1 MEYWQFL
8 AFSEVEQLPEIAAIA
23 EEVGFTGVLLGDH
36 ILVPEKLQSRYPY
49 SPDGKPGFESSDA
62 WPDPWVSIAAM
73 AAVTTRLRFG
83 TSVYILPLRSP
94 FQVAKSVGTVA
105 VLSGNR
111 VALGAGAGWM
121 REEFAHMGVA
131 YEDRGGRYDEMIEI
145 LRLLWR
151 GGMTE
156 YHGQHFDFD
165 RLEISP
171 APTEDIPI
179 WIGGHST
186 AALKRAAR
194 LGDGWIGT
202 GCAPDEIPEI
212 LDLLGELRRDAG
224 REGVRFETRVSVTAA
239 PDRDL
244 FRRIEDQGLTGIV
257 QWPFKYLLGPS
268 SSVAQKRA
276 AMERYAEDII
286 LPLERGH

>member
-1 MEYWQFL
+1 MEFWQFL
-8 AFSEVEQLPEIAAIA
+8 AFSEAEQLPEIAVIA

-36 ILVPEKLQSRYPY
+36 VFFPEKLDSPYPY
-49 SPDGKPGFESSDA
+49 TPDGQPGFESADP
-62 WPDPWVSIAAM
+62 WPDPWVSIGAM

-83 TSVYILPLRSP
+83 TSVYILPLRNP
-94 FQVAKSVGTVA
+94 LQVAKSIGTAA
-105 VLSGNR
+105 VISGNR

-121 REEFAHMGVA
+121 REEFAQMGVA
-131 YEDRGGRYDEMIEI
+131 FEGRGGRYDEMIEI

-171 APTEDIPI
+171 APTEEIPI
-179 WIGGHST
+179 WIGGHGKI
-186 AALKRAAR
+186 ALRRAAR

-202 GCAPDEIPEI
+202 GCAPEEIAEI
-212 LDLLGELRRDAG
+212 LGKLGELRRDAG
-224 REGVRFETRVSVTAA
+224 RESEPFETRVSVTAM
-239 PDRDL
+239 PDRDVY
-244 FRRIEDQGLTGIV
+244 RRIEDQGLTGIV
-257 QWPFKYLLGPS
+257 HWPFKYLLGPS
-268 SSVAQKRA
+268 SSIDQKRA

-286 LPLERGH
+286 HPLTRGQ